1 MSSITESIKLRV
13 ILIRYFNKILND
25 LVMLCCSVDAILT
38 SQWFNMP
45 ISVYDKNITDLQS
58 KMSTYL
64 RFKIGK
70 DKIYF
75 SRIYHETVS
84 VTLLYL
90 PCSMQ
95 GTSITD
101 ILKINLCYVFT
112 EWLTHHITFKILHF
126 YQFLLKALLNFVIEK
141 KYF

>member
-64 RFKIGK
+64 RFKCMFLSCQVRISEW
-70 DKIYF
+70 IY
-75 SRIYHETVS
+75 
-84 VTLLYL
+84 TL
-90 PCSMQ
+90 
-95 GTSITD
+95 
-101 ILKINLCYVFT
+101 
-112 EWLTHHITFKILHF
+112 
-126 YQFLLKALLNFVIEK
+126 
-141 KYF
+141 